1 MSAKAIYETDGK
13 SLLAKCFQ
21 NTCYVQNKFA
31 VIVHDTNW
39 DAIVQ
44 ENPWIASEVS
54 KDTNNFHIAVKSSFQ
69 LKVVHE
75 IKPVLK

>member
-21 NTCYVQNKFA
+21 NTCYVKNKFA
-31 VIVHDTNW
+31 VVVHDTNW

-54 KDTNNFHIAVKSSFQ
+54 YFFVYILIVFKFHLVDKNFLFIEVW
-69 LKVVHE
+69 VV
-75 IKPVLK
+75 